1 MEEKKNNALEKVEK
15 VIMNNTAGKKPYPE
29 VYGVNVLDSTQLEPT
44 GVIMDQKED
53 REKENIREQN
63 SAEPNQKEQREVR
76 KEQGGDRNQKKR
88 KKGFNGLVAAVVA
101 LNIIT
106 IGLSVALAVNMLVPS
121 MGDKMLNSS
130 YSRAFY
136 DAIKQVDNVDLNLS
150 KALNTKDTASLQKY
164 LVDTAINSE
173 LCENDLQELPLQD
186 ENKYNTTKIVNQI
199 GDYAKYLN
207 NKIIDGDILTE
218 QDYLTLKNLYLAN
231 QKLKSSLNAL
241 ASDMGDGFNM
251 TSVMGGGNGN
261 LVVKGFNDLENLSVE
276 FPKMIYDGPFSDGQD
291 QKEMKGLGGAQID
304 CQTAKENFRKIFSEY
319 SLTDITCEGE
329 VNGDLEAFVVSAK
342 KDDEVVYAQ
351 FSKTGGKL
359 VLYSYVG
366 NCSEVKISED
376 MAIKGGQE
384 FLDRLGIKDM
394 KAVWINLANNVY
406 TINFA
411 GYKDGVII
419 YPDLIK
425 VRVCGQTGMAI
436 GLEAKSYYSNHT
448 ERTIDKPLIS
458 ESKARTYLYDGLNV
472 ESGKLALV
480 PVGENSEK
488 LCYEFF
494 GEHEGSQ
501 FYAYIDAKTGR
512 QVEMFKVIESTE
524 GKLLS

>member
-15 VIMNNTAGKKPYPE
+15 VIMNNTVGKKPYPE

-53 REKENIREQN
+53 RAKENEREQT
-63 SAEPNQKEQREVR
+63 SYGKEQREESGEKGFNKPLR
-76 KEQGGDRNQKKR
+76 K
-88 KKGFNGLVAAVVA
+88 KKGFNRLAAAVVA
-101 LNIIT
+101 LGIIT
-106 IGLSVALAVNMLVPS
+106 IGLSIALVVNMLVPS
-121 MGDKMLNSS
+121 TNDKMLNSS

-207 NKIIDGDILTE
+207 NKIIDGEILTE

-231 QKLKSSLNAL
+231 QKLKSSLNTL

-251 TSVMGGGNGN
+251 NSIMGGGNGN

-291 QKEMKGLGGAQID
+291 QKEMKGLTGEQID
-304 CQTAKENFRKIFSEY
+304 CQTAKENFKKIFNEY
-319 SLTDITCEGE
+319 SLTDIACDSE
-329 VNGDLEAFVVSAK
+329 VNGDLEAYIVSAK
-342 KDDEVVYAQ
+342 KDDEVVYTQ
-351 FSKTGGKL
+351 FSKKGGKL

-366 NCSEVKISED
+366 NCSEVKISEEE
-376 MAIKGGQE
+376 AIKSGRK
-384 FLDRLGIKDM
+384 FLDKLDIKDM
-394 KAVWINLANNVY
+394 KAVWVNLANNVY

-411 GYKDGVII
+411 GYKDGIVI

-448 ERTIDKPLIS
+448 ERNIEKPTIT
-458 ESKARTYLYDGLNV
+458 ESKAKTYLYDGLKV
-472 ESGKLALV
+472 ESGRLALV
-480 PVGENSEK
+480 PIGENSEK